1 MDITHEIGLCI
12 QERLLIGDMLVTP
25 CLNWKWNSLQTLVN
39 MQSDLIAEGCELS
52 IYLNLDYAVEHC
64 ERGLKA
70 VFNHFQESLTMFFKI
85 SLILDETNQLN
96 LRLDSCCSAQDVL
109 STSIVGE
116 CLMSACEDKLISTV
130 MKSFLTNGELSIV
143 ACV

>member
-52 IYLNLDYAVEHC
+52 IYLNLD
-64 ERGLKA
+64 L
-70 VFNHFQESLTMFFKI
+70 
-85 SLILDETNQLN
+85 
-96 LRLDSCCSAQDVL
+96 
-109 STSIVGE
+109 
-116 CLMSACEDKLISTV
+116 
-130 MKSFLTNGELSIV
+130 
-143 ACV
+143 